1 MSNVFPKLTTPARS
15 LLLKSTS
22 IPFQIHLLLFY
33 QWVMPRSLL
42 GHFSPHL
49 FGHIFKEWLE
59 KPSGPPHT
67 HTLWRWQGASSTLFP
82 GVTEWWLYS
91 FWLSTP
97 KFGNISI
104 LTYGCLCL
112 ATAISR
118 MQGLLHAAFW
128 NKVVKGIKK
137 KWNAKYFHTIHP
149 GISPNRNENSVNNSM
164 VSVSKVSII
173 KVISI

>member
-22 IPFQIHLLLFY
+22 IPFQIHLLPFY

-118 MQGLLHAAFW
+118 MQGLLYAAFW

-137 KWNAKYFHTIHP
+137 KMKCKILPYHSSRNFPQQEWK
-149 GISPNRNENSVNNSM
+149 ISE
-164 VSVSKVSII
+164 
-173 KVISI
+173 